1 MLVHRTRADAG
12 QAMTEYAILLALV
25 SGLNWLQRVTQS
37 ILEQPPAMLVGGVVV
52 IVVCIFAFAGRR
64 S

>member
-1 MLVHRTRADAG
+1 MRRQRDDAG
-12 QAMTEYAILLALV
+12 QALTEYAILLALV

-37 ILEQPPAMLVGGVVV
+37 ILDQPPALIAGGVLVV
-52 IVVCIFAFAGRR
+52 VVCVFAFAGRR